1 MKRDIL
7 VIRMI
12 AVCVAVT
19 AGSLWIALFFSAQL
33 APPEPEIATLGRH
46 LCLVIFVVTFVWC
59 LALYAAFR
67 KEQSQGQHQVSD
79 RTGEK
84 G

>member
-7 VIRMI
+7 VIRLI
-12 AVCVAVT
+12 AVCLAVT

-46 LCLVIFVVTFVWC
+46 LCLVIFVVTFAWC
-59 LALYAAFR
+59 LVLYAAFR
-67 KEQSQGQHQVSD
+67 KEQAPASAATTDGADSQ
-79 RTGEK
+79 E
-84 G
+84 

>member
-12 AVCVAVT
+12 AVCLAVT

-33 APPEPEIATLGRH
+33 APPEPAIATLGRR
-46 LCLVIFVVTFVWC
+46 LCLVIFVVTFAWC
-59 LALYAAFR
+59 LVLYAAFR
-67 KEQSQGQHQVSD
+67 KEQAHASATTANAADTQ
-79 RTGEK
+79 E
-84 G
+84 